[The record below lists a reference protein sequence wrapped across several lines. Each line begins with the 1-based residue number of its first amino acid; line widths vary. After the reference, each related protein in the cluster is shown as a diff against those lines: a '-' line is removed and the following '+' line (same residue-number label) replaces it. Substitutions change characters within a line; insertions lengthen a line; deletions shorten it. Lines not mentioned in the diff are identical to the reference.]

1 MQKNN
6 VVELAAVIL
15 ISILPLAFVVGSGS
29 VNLLVVLLDFLFLYE
44 LLKKKK
50 INYLNNKY
58 FYSFICIWIIL
69 LFSLFFSSN
78 PLNSTSRAL
87 GFVRFIFFVFSIR
100 YFFNL
105 ENNNLQKKIINSW
118 TLIFIVVSLDLVYE
132 YIFGINIIGI
142 KSPMYGRLVSFLGD
156 ELKIGSFY
164 FSFIALILSNIY
176 YVIVIKN
183 KSNYLNLAIFY
194 LFIFSFLIIS
204 YMIGERSNFIKVLI
218 LIVFFIFFHQKKN
231 YLIKISL
238 IVLSVSVIYFVTTF
252 NEHIKHRAWTTF
264 LKPVINN
271 PINAIASSQYGLL
284 YEVGIKMYNNN
295 KVFGVGL
302 KNFREEIFKDE
313 YNNAGSNHPHQFHF
327 EILAE
332 LGLIGYLSFFI
343 FFLFNLYLSIR
354 NYFKEKNLF
363 NLSGTLFVLCSLI
376 PLLPSGSFFTTFGAA
391 LFWLNFAIMLP
402 KDN

>member
-218 LIVFFIFFHQKKN
+218 LIVFFIFFHQKK
-231 YLIKISL
+231 II
-238 IVLSVSVIYFVTTF
+238 
-252 NEHIKHRAWTTF
+252 
-264 LKPVINN
+264 
-271 PINAIASSQYGLL
+271 
-284 YEVGIKMYNNN
+284 
-295 KVFGVGL
+295 
-302 KNFREEIFKDE
+302 
-313 YNNAGSNHPHQFHF
+313 
-327 EILAE
+327 
-332 LGLIGYLSFFI
+332 
-343 FFLFNLYLSIR
+343 
-354 NYFKEKNLF
+354 
-363 NLSGTLFVLCSLI
+363 
-376 PLLPSGSFFTTFGAA
+376 
-391 LFWLNFAIMLP
+391 
-402 KDN
+402 

>member
-1 MQKNN
+1 M
-6 VVELAAVIL
+6 
-15 ISILPLAFVVGSGS
+15 
-29 VNLLVVLLDFLFLYE
+29 
-44 LLKKKK
+44 
-50 INYLNNKY
+50 
-58 FYSFICIWIIL
+58 
-69 LFSLFFSSN
+69 
-78 PLNSTSRAL
+78 
-87 GFVRFIFFVFSIR
+87 
-100 YFFNL
+100 
-105 ENNNLQKKIINSW
+105 
-118 TLIFIVVSLDLVYE
+118 
-132 YIFGINIIGI
+132 
-142 KSPMYGRLVSFLGD
+142 
-156 ELKIGSFY
+156 
-164 FSFIALILSNIY
+164 
-176 YVIVIKN
+176 
-183 KSNYLNLAIFY
+183 
-194 LFIFSFLIIS
+194 
-204 YMIGERSNFIKVLI
+204 
-218 LIVFFIFFHQKKN
+218 
-231 YLIKISL
+231 